1 MGKDI
6 GVEMSEKEYLLWL
19 SRLRSLNA
27 QKQHELLEYFYSAEN
42 IYLATRVELQEV
54 PGITLKVINDIVTH
68 QQVAVIHKYLSELE
82 NLKIKY
88 FTLCCDI
95 YPKNL
100 LDMNFPPIVMYYIG
114 EIPESDLYISIIGSR
129 RCTDYGKFVA
139 HKFSKE
145 LAKENIVVISG
156 MALGADTVAHVG
168 CLEGEGKTIAVVGS
182 GLDICY
188 PKINEK
194 LMGKIINNGCVM
206 SEYPPGTP
214 PIAGNFPMRNRII
227 SALSDGL
234 IVVEAAHKSG
244 TMITVDHALE
254 QGRTVFTVPGNIT
267 SKNSQGTNHLLRQGA
282 IPLTD
287 IKDILEEFSFK
298 QEKSVNIQD
307 EGELNKKL
315 KATLTD
321 DEIKVYKVLNYEPK
335 TVDEIT
341 FLSKESIQNA
351 LYLLTVLELK
361 GAIKKFNGQKYI
373 RA

>member
-1 MGKDI
+1 MG
-6 GVEMSEKEYLLWL
+6 EKEYLLWL
-19 SRLRSLNA
+19 SRIRSLST

-42 IYLATRVELQEV
+42 VFLATRVELQEV
-54 PGITLKVINDIVTH
+54 PNISLKIINDIITH
-68 QQVAVIHKYLSELE
+68 QQSSVVQKYIDELK
-82 NLKIKY
+82 NLNISY

-100 LDMNFPPIVMYYIG
+100 IDMVFPPLVMYYKG
-114 EIPESDLYISIIGSR
+114 EIPVADLNISIIGSR

-156 MALGADTVAHVG
+156 MALGADTIAHVG
-168 CLEGEGKTIAVVGS
+168 CLEGGGKTIAVVGS

-214 PIAGNFPMRNRII
+214 PVAGNFPMRNRII

-234 IVVEAAHKSG
+234 IVVEAAYKSG

-307 EGELNKKL
+307 EGDLSEKL
-315 KATLTD
+315 KATLTE
-321 DEIKVYKVLNYEPK
+321 DEVKVYKVLSYEPK

-341 FLSKESIQNA
+341 FLSKESIQNV

>member
-1 MGKDI
+1 MG
-6 GVEMSEKEYLLWL
+6 EKEYLLWL
-19 SRLRSLNA
+19 SRIRSLST

-42 IYLATRVELQEV
+42 VFLATRVELQEV
-54 PGITLKVINDIVTH
+54 PNISLKIINEIINNQHVEII
-68 QQVAVIHKYLSELE
+68 QKYLDELE
-82 NLKIKY
+82 NFKISF

-100 LDMNFPPIVMYYIG
+100 LDMISPPLAMYYIG
-114 EIPESDLYISIIGSR
+114 EIPVADLYISIIGSR
-129 RCTDYGKFVA
+129 RCTEYGKFVA

-156 MALGADTVAHVG
+156 MALGADTIAHVG
-168 CLEGEGKTIAVVGS
+168 CLEGGGKTIAVVGS

-188 PKINEK
+188 PRTNEK

-206 SEYPPGTP
+206 SEYPPGTQP
-214 PIAGNFPMRNRII
+214 LAGNFPMRNRII

-234 IVVEAAHKSG
+234 IVVEAAYKSG

-287 IKDILEEFSFK
+287 ISDILEEFSFK

-307 EGELNKKL
+307 EGELSEKL
-315 KATLTD
+315 KATLTE
-321 DEIKVYKVLNYEPK
+321 DEIKIYKVINFESK

-341 FLSKESIQNA
+341 FLSKQSVQNV

-361 GAIKKFNGQKYI
+361 GAIKKINGQKYI

>member
-1 MGKDI
+1 MG
-6 GVEMSEKEYLLWL
+6 EKEYLLWL
-19 SRLRSLNA
+19 SRIRGLST

-42 IYLATRVELQEV
+42 IFLATRVELQEV
-54 PGITLKVINDIVTH
+54 SNLNLKVINEIITNQHVE
-68 QQVAVIHKYLSELE
+68 VIQTYIDELE
-82 NLKIKY
+82 KLNISY
-88 FTLCCDI
+88 FTLNCEV

-100 LDMNFPPIVMYYIG
+100 IDMIFPPLVIYYKG
-114 EIPESDLYISIIGSR
+114 EIPKADLYISIIGSR

-156 MALGADTVAHVG
+156 MALGADTVAHLG
-168 CLEGEGKTIAVVGS
+168 CLEGGGKTIAVVGS

-194 LMGKIINNGCVM
+194 LMAKIISNGCVM

-214 PIAGNFPMRNRII
+214 PVAGNFPLRNRII

-234 IVVEAAHKSG
+234 IVVEAAHRSG
-244 TMITVDHALE
+244 TMITVDYALE

-298 QEKSVNIQD
+298 QEKIVNIQD

-315 KATLTD
+315 QATLTD
-321 DEIKVYKVLNYEPK
+321 DEIKVYKVLSFEPK

-341 FLSKESIQNA
+341 FLSKESIQTV

-361 GAIKKFNGQKYI
+361 GAIKKINGQKYI